1 VSTIS
6 ELKFLLN
13 NSNVQ
18 LPTPPTSLVNA
29 VDVISNTR
37 DRKLIPIHRNM
48 IRRNIALLFRFIRT
62 NVNAIDKK
70 HPGLLREDC
79 FVREISR
86 TLALLQ
92 TMYDFYGKVPVLT
105 EEEMDKKKMTKKD
118 IIQRLFYFSKNPL
131 APANK
136 QDALSLL
143 VFINML
149 CRYIESVLTKQQLK

>member
-1 VSTIS
+1 MSTIS
-6 ELKFLLN
+6 ELKFLLT
-13 NSNVQ
+13 NSNVN
-18 LPTPPTSLVNA
+18 LPTSPTSIVNA
-29 VDVISNTR
+29 VDVISNSR
-37 DRKLIPIHRNM
+37 DRKLDPEQRNR

-70 HPGLLREDC
+70 HKLLRDDC
-79 FVREISR
+79 FVREFSR

-92 TMYDFYGKVPVLT
+92 TMYDFYGKVHVLT
-105 EEEMDKKKMTKKD
+105 EEEMNSKRTTKKD
-118 IIQRLFYFSKNPL
+118 IVQRLFYFSKNPL

-149 CRYIESVLTKQQLK
+149 CRYIEKILSKQELR

>member
-37 DRKLIPIHRNM
+37 DRKLSPIHRNM

-62 NVNAIDKK
+62 NVNSIDKK
-70 HPGLLREDC
+70 HPGLLRDDC

-86 TLALLQ
+86 VLALLR
-92 TMYDFYGKVPVLT
+92 TMYDVFGKVPVET
-105 EEEMDKKKMTKKD
+105 EEEMNANKPKKKNP
-118 IIQRLFYFSKNPL
+118 IQMLFDFSKNPL

-136 QDALSLL
+136 QESLSLL